1 MKKGIIKILSVSMV
15 MIVVAAFL
23 ATLVLAST
31 TSMNKTIP
39 EDGTKYVVGTG
50 TISRIG
56 DFGILDDNG
65 QDFYTA
71 DLSDLDGDMQKVGL
85 KVQYAGYATGDTID
99 LVFIRPVYFN
109 YDNDVTHLPGAEKSS
124 SNGWDD

>member
-1 MKKGIIKILSVSMV
+1 

-23 ATLVLAST
+23 ATMALAST
-31 TSMNKTIP
+31 TSMNKVIP

-50 TISRIG
+50 SISKIG
-56 DFGILDDNG
+56 EFGILDDNG

-71 DLSDLDGDMQKVGL
+71 DLDEDMQKVGL
-85 KVQYAGYATGDTID
+85 KVQYAGYATGNTIE
-99 LVFIRPVYFN
+99 LVYLKSVYFN
-109 YDNDVTHLPGAEKSS
+109 YDSDVSCLPGMEKSS

>member
-1 MKKGIIKILSVSMV
+1 MRKGIKRILSVSLV

-23 ATLVLAST
+23 ATMALAST
-31 TSMNKTIP
+31 TSMNKVIP

-50 TISRIG
+50 SISKIG

-65 QDFYTA
+65 FDFYTA
-71 DLSDLDGDMQKVGL
+71 DLDEDMQKVGL
-85 KVQYAGYATGDTID
+85 KVQYAGYATGNTIE
-99 LVFIRPVYFN
+99 LVYLKSVYFN
-109 YDNDVTHLPGAEKSS
+109 YDNDVSCLPGMEKSS

>member
-1 MKKGIIKILSVSMV
+1 

-23 ATLVLAST
+23 ASLALAST

-50 TISRIG
+50 SISKVG
-56 DFGILDDNG
+56 EFGILDDNG
-65 QDFYTA
+65 QDFYAT
-71 DLSDLDGDMQKVGL
+71 DLSEDMQKVGL
-85 KVQYAGYATGDTID
+85 KVQYAGYATGDTIE
-99 LVFIRPVYFN
+99 LVYIKSVYFN
-109 YDNDVTHLPGAEKSS
+109 YDSDVTHLPGMEKSS